1 MRILIKLLIKNI
13 IEKLTSRYFHNL
25 FLRIHIFLMKIS
37 NCKFE
42 IIKKPQKYKLIIL
55 PIIHNSCGLPQMW
68 AVEYPTGF
76 V

>member
-1 MRILIKLLIKNI
+1 MRILSKLLVKNSLKNSTLRFFLKISLWIHVFLIKN
-13 IEKLTSRYFHNL
+13 
-25 FLRIHIFLMKIS
+25 S
-37 NCKFE
+37 NCLFE